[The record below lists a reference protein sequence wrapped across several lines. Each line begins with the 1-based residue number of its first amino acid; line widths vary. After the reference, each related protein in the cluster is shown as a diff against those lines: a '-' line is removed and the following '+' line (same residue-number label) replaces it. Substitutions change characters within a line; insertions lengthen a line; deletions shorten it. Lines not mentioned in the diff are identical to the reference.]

1 MFTAFF
7 LLYFLG
13 FVVSCAIY
21 PIYHRIIGLL
31 QQLTTLLSLIRMQPL
46 VLANTPPAPSSITP
60 IPIPSSMPM
69 RPTPVLCTSRRT
81 PRWAL
86 STRFGVLEIRVRVCR
101 VRARIASLCIGL
113 SVRIFVRVVDALAV
127 SFAVR

>member
-46 VLANTPPAPSSITP
+46 VLTNTPPAPSSIA
-60 IPIPSSMPM
+60 PIPSRMLM

-101 VRARIASLCIGL
+101 IRARIASLCIGL
-113 SVRIFVRVVDALAV
+113 SVRILVRVVDALAV

>member
-60 IPIPSSMPM
+60 IPSCMLM

-86 STRFGVLEIRVRVCR
+86 STRFGVLEIRVRVCL